1 MTQSAYDFTQVD
13 AASMPVDPVASDAFD
28 YARYEAFAQEADQ
41 RYARFMAQDEGIMV
55 WQRVRAAD
63 VFRGGCAD
71 MDTSLR
77 LQLGCLTRCM
87 DYLTDAPGYLE
98 PWYGIGTIGSAF
110 GAEYFWS
117 DDQAPAVL
125 QAYDSL
131 EAVPDPLVP
140 RPFEDVPIMR
150 HTLKMI
156 AYFLEQTQGRL
167 PMSWCDIQNPLNT
180 CTEIIDTTAFMAGLI
195 TDPAVIRRIL
205 PILTDTLI
213 RFTQVQTELIGDR
226 LARPGH
232 GFASSRLGTG
242 IGMSTDNLI
251 MIAPDMFTAFCAE
264 ENGRVGEHFGGA
276 AIHSCGNWARWIEAT
291 REIPHVTMMDAAF
304 SAQIDPAPN
313 ACEPWREGL
322 AGSGIVLQA
331 RPGRAPEEVLD
342 RARRLWQPGMK
353 LIVVTLVE
361 DPAAQHRLYH
371 DLHHLCQ

>member
-1 MTQSAYDFTQVD
+1 MTQSGYDYTRVD
-13 AASMPVDPVASDAFD
+13 AASMPVEPVASADFD
-28 YARYEAFAQEADQ
+28 YARYAAFAQEADQ
-41 RYARFMAQDEGIMV
+41 RYDRFMAQDEGIMV
-55 WQRVRAAD
+55 WQRIRAAD

-71 MDTSLR
+71 MDLSLR
-77 LQLGCLTRCM
+77 LQLGCLTRAM

-125 QAYDSL
+125 QVYDSL
-131 EAVPDPLVP
+131 DAVPDPLEP
-140 RPFEDVPIMR
+140 RSFEDVPILR
-150 HTLKMI
+150 HTLEMI
-156 AYFLEQTQGRL
+156 AYFLEETGGRL

-180 CTEIIDTTAFMAGLI
+180 CTEIIDTTTFMAGLI
-195 TDPAVIRRIL
+195 TDPDTIRRVL
-205 PILTDTLI
+205 PVLADALI
-213 RFTQVQTELIGDR
+213 RFTRQQTDLIGDC

-242 IGMSTDNLI
+242 IGMSTDNVI
-251 MIAPDMFTAFCAE
+251 MIAPDMFSAFFAGE
-264 ENGRVGEHFGGA
+264 IGRVGKAFGGTV
-276 AIHSCGNWARWIEAT
+276 IHSCGNWARWIDAV
-291 REIPHVTMMDAAF
+291 RRIPHVTMMDAAF

-313 ACEPWREGL
+313 ACEPWRDAL

-331 RPGRAPEEVLD
+331 RPGREPEEVLQQ
-342 RARRLWQPGMK
+342 ARRLWQPGMK